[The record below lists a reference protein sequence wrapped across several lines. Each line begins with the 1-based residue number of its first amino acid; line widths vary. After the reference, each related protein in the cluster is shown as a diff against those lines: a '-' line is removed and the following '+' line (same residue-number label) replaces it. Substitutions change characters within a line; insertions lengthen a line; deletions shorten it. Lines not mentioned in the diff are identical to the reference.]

1 MEWKT
6 EAALDWLLKLIAVL
20 ISRNT
25 IVYIAVLDAVKYLMT
40 GDGKQERIWSELL
53 MKDVAAARTELNTN
67 RSALHTIAE
76 IYSR

>member
-1 MEWKT
+1 MENRGCAWLIVKT
-6 EAALDWLLKLIAVL
+6 DCSYEKYNRVH
-20 ISRNT
+20 
-25 IVYIAVLDAVKYLMT
+25 IAVLDAVKYLTT

-76 IYSR
+76 IHFR

>member
-1 MEWKT
+1 M
-6 EAALDWLLKLIAVL
+6 
-20 ISRNT
+20 
-25 IVYIAVLDAVKYLMT
+25 YIAVLDAVKYLTT

-76 IYSR
+76 IHFR

>member
-1 MEWKT
+1 M
-6 EAALDWLLKLIAVL
+6 LKLIAVL

-25 IVYIAVLDAVKYLMT
+25 IVYIAVLDAVKYLTT

-76 IYSR
+76 IHSR